1 MSAHDQF
8 GIDPDD
14 LRRHAT
20 TVSGLADQLST
31 AAGSLPGDL
40 GGGALGT
47 FCDFLSTGLQGGMG
61 EVAAATTSA
70 STSVEEISTGLRRTA
85 EDYQRVDD
93 ATGTNLEREYA

>member
-1 MSAHDQF
+1 MSNQF

-20 TVSGLADQLST
+20 TVSGLADQLSA

-47 FCDFLSTGLQGGMG
+47 FCEFLASGLQGGMG
-61 EVAAATTSA
+61 EVSGATTSA
-70 STSVEEISTGLRRTA
+70 SVSVDQISMGLRQTA
-85 EDYQRVDD
+85 ENYQRVDD
-93 ATGTNLEREYA
+93 GNSTDLDREYA